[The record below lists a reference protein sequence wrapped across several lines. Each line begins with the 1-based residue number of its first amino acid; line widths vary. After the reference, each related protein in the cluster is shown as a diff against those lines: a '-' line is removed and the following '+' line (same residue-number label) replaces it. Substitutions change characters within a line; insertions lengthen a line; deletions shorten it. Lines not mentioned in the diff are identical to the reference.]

1 MNKQIKIQ
9 NTITGVLFILCSVS
23 IILLLSKHE
32 IPIIENFKSVDFGIL
47 LKDGLIIYTLMLSFY
62 ISFGI
67 FYLFTDSKI
76 FIIKNY
82 IRDFN
87 NIMRIAILIFVSIN
101 SFLVFNLEQLNII
114 TIGVAVIGIIWKMSH
129 NLFKP
134 FDNKNS

>member
-23 IILLLSKHE
+23 IILLLIKHE

-47 LKDGLIIYTLMLSFY
+47 FKDGLIIYTLMLSFY

-82 IRDFN
+82 IRNFN